1 MADSPSPRSP
11 QTSASQSTRQLLD
24 ELDTLM
30 QRMLAVPVQTADIE
44 PAEAPAEA
52 PAVPAPRQVGLVPAP
67 IAAPA
72 VHTQAPV
79 ELSAPLA
86 QPLMPIILQRPKGKV
101 AEKPALLHAP
111 APPKA
116 MPQLALAPAPDPKPA
131 WMSPT
136 ADKLP
141 AAAAVPSVMSR
152 WLIAL
157 NRSYDRG
164 TDWLGPLGRWLRSEQ
179 GRSLL
184 GWTGLGMLA
193 VALVWAAVRFL
204 G

>member
-30 QRMLAVPVQTADIE
+30 QRMLAVPVQTADME
-44 PAEAPAEA
+44 PAEAPAQV
-52 PAVPAPRQVGLVPAP
+52 PAVPAPRQVGLVPPP

-79 ELSAPLA
+79 EPSVPLT
-86 QPLMPIILQRPKGKV
+86 QPLMPIILQRPKGQV
-101 AEKPALLHAP
+101 AEKPAPSRAP
-111 APPKA
+111 APPKPA
-116 MPQLALAPAPDPKPA
+116 PQLAPAPDPKPA

-141 AAAAVPSVMSR
+141 AVAAVPGMMSR

-184 GWTGLGMLA
+184 GWMGLGMLA
-193 VALVWAAVRFL
+193 VAMVWAAVRFL